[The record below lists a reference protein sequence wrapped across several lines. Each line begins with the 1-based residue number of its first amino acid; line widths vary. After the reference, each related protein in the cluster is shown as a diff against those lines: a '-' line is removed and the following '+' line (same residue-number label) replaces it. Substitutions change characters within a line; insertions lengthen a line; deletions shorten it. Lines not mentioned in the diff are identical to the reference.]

1 MGGCVTGLL
10 VEQYHWARPA
20 AEAVDDLIA
29 NRESGCDPRAFNPTS
44 CNGECR
50 GLVQWDRKR
59 WHSHLARCRLNGLD
73 PYSREAQV
81 ATLVAEWLQIWPHA
95 AARIQREDK
104 RHAKATFSYH
114 FLAGHAD
121 R

>member
-10 VEQYHWARPA
+10 IEQYHWARPA

-29 NRESGCDPRAFNPTS
+29 TRESGCDPHAYNRTS
-44 CNGECR
+44 CLGPCF

-59 WHSHLARCRLNGLD
+59 WRGHLARCRLNGLN
-73 PYSREAQV
+73 PYSVEAQV
-81 ATLVAEWLQIWPHA
+81 ATLVAEWLVIWPHA
-95 AARIQREDK
+95 AARIQHED
-104 RHAKATFSYH
+104 RHHAKATFAYY